1 MPYNLLMGM
10 DYTWFYVEVYHD
22 HYGHVEGDHAI
33 KRAADALYKEKAAR
47 T

>member
-1 MPYNLLMGM
+1 MLKYIN
-10 DYTWFYVEVYHD
+10 D